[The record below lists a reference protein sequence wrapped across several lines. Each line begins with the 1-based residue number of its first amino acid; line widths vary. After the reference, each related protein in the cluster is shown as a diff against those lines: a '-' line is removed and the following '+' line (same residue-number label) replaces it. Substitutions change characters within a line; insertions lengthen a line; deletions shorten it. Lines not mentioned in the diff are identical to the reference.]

1 MVLSMTRIGI
11 TLASSILPWPSRAWT
26 NNHLLVNL
34 ASFVSRDHEGAIW
47 EYSLIVHRLWSGP
60 YPSDISLIHIFYLF
74 LEPIV
79 GYRHMGVDN
88 ILIPTCLW
96 YEWLLSWDNIFHY
109 GLFFSIMIRGR
120 PFFFFGLFFVLKST
134 LYLLHRPNAF
144 FQLWWERLFVV
155 ICFKVYSELITK
167 AEWIFKRTTFLLFV
181 LKSTQ
186 YLLHQAKWKNG
197 KGDTN
202 KSTRACDSNSK
213 YTNVFH

>member
-1 MVLSMTRIGI
+1 M
-11 TLASSILPWPSRAWT
+11 
-26 NNHLLVNL
+26 
-34 ASFVSRDHEGAIW
+34 E
-47 EYSLIVHRLWSGP
+47 
-60 YPSDISLIHIFYLF
+60 
-74 LEPIV
+74 
-79 GYRHMGVDN
+79 VDN

-155 ICFKVYSELITK
+155 ICFKIYSGLITK

-202 KSTRACDSNSK
+202 KSTRATRTANTLMSSIRSSIHVGHFRSIYLPTTFIYS
-213 YTNVFH
+213 YTTHLYGASALLSCKLQQKLSVSFFSQWMISGQW